1 MKENQTPALKTF
13 LNQTHKDIFEDK
25 SGTPADYIPELAVVN
40 PDQFGIA
47 ITTSDGFTNEVGDAS
62 IEFTIQSISKAFVYS
77 LALELLG
84 TDKVLKTIGIEPSGE
99 AFNSIRLK
107 DDNRPF
113 NPMVNSGAIACTA
126 LICQNN
132 GKEAFEKI
140 LTLLSKFA
148 GRELKIDY
156 KVFSSE
162 NATGDRNRAIGW
174 LLRNSDNFSCD
185 VEEVLEVYFKQC
197 SILITAKDL
206 SIMGATLA
214 NNGINPVTKKRVISK
229 TTAVQTMSVMV
240 SSGMYDYSGE
250 WTYKVG
256 LPAKSGVGG
265 GITAV
270 LPSQFGLGVFSP
282 PLDKLGNSVRGIKVC
297 QLLSEY
303 FHLHV
308 LETEDD
314 VNQNIPITYDL
325 SEIRSSRMRGQSD
338 NKTLEEFGARV
349 SVFEL
354 SGVINFI
361 GSNFITRSVAEA
373 DFQDFIVLSFIR
385 VNRLTRASIEVFRL
399 FFDQI
404 LSKSQR
410 VIVVDKEVVKD
421 LPKGLF
427 GEMADLI
434 KQNYQCFENLDKAI
448 EWIESQL
455 ISEYGE
461 CQKNSEDYSPL
472 ADQPLL
478 KGLSNSDL
486 EILQKNVTST
496 EYESGSKIIQLN
508 EKADGI
514 YFLRSGKVSVM
525 VGDGIYVSSLDA
537 GTCFGELAL
546 IAPDATRTANIIAD
560 TKVFCSFLSIKAFN
574 EISSVNPSFN
584 ELLLRNL
591 GFILFERLK
600 QNNSKIIA
608 LSAN

>member
-1 MKENQTPALKTF
+1 
-13 LNQTHKDIFEDK
+13 
-25 SGTPADYIPELAVVN
+25 
-40 PDQFGIA
+40 
-47 ITTSDGFTNEVGDAS
+47 
-62 IEFTIQSISKAFVYS
+62 
-77 LALELLG
+77 
-84 TDKVLKTIGIEPSGE
+84 
-99 AFNSIRLK
+99 
-107 DDNRPF
+107 
-113 NPMVNSGAIACTA
+113 
-126 LICQNN
+126 
-132 GKEAFEKI
+132 
-140 LTLLSKFA
+140 
-148 GRELKIDY
+148 
-156 KVFSSE
+156 
-162 NATGDRNRAIGW
+162 
-174 LLRNSDNFSCD
+174 
-185 VEEVLEVYFKQC
+185 
-197 SILITAKDL
+197 
-206 SIMGATLA
+206 MGATLS
-214 NNGINPVTKKRVISK
+214 NNGINPVTKERVISK

-250 WTYKVG
+250 WTYKIG

-314 VNQNIPITYDL
+314 VNQNIPISYDL
-325 SEIRSSRMRGQSD
+325 SQIRSSRMRGQSD
-338 NKTLEEFGARV
+338 NETLGEFGSRV

-361 GSNFITRSVAEA
+361 GSNFITRSVAEEEFK
-373 DFQDFIVLSFIR
+373 DFVVLSFMR
-385 VNRLTRASIEVFRL
+385 VSRLTRASIEVFRL

-410 VIVVDKEVVKD
+410 LIVVEKEVLND
-421 LPKGLF
+421 TPKGLF

-434 KQNYQCFENLDKAI
+434 KQNCQCFKNLDQAI
-448 EWIESQL
+448 EWIEDEL
-455 ISEYGE
+455 VAEYGA
-461 CQKNSEDYSPL
+461 CQNNSEDFLPL
-472 ADQPLL
+472 AEQPLL

-486 EILQKNVTST
+486 EKLQDNVTLT
-496 EYESGSKIIQLN
+496 EYESGFKIIGLN
-508 EKADGI
+508 EKADGL

-525 VGDGIYVSSLDA
+525 VDDDIYVSGLDA

-546 IAPDATRTANIIAD
+546 IAPNATRTANIIAD

-574 EISSVNPSFN
+574 EISLVNPKFN

-591 GFILFERLK
+591 GLILFERLK
-600 QNNSKIIA
+600 QSNSKISA

>member
-1 MKENQTPALKTF
+1 MKETQTPALKAF
-13 LNQTHKDIFEDK
+13 LNQTHQDIFSDK
-25 SGTPADYIPELAVVN
+25 SGIPADYIPELAIVN
-40 PDQFGIA
+40 PEQFGIA

-62 IEFTIQSISKAFVYS
+62 AEFTIQSISKAFVYS

-84 TDKVLKTIGIEPSGE
+84 TDKVLKAIGIEPSGE

-132 GKEAFEKI
+132 GEEAFEKI
-140 LTLLSKFA
+140 LTVLSEFA
-148 GRELKIDY
+148 GRELSVDE

-185 VEEVLEVYFKQC
+185 VEEVLEVYFRQC
-197 SILITAKDL
+197 SILITARDL
-206 SIMGATLA
+206 SIMGATLS
-214 NNGINPVTKKRVISK
+214 NNGINPVTKERVISK

-250 WTYKVG
+250 WTYKIG

-297 QLLSEY
+297 QLLSDY

-314 VNQNIPITYDL
+314 VNQNIPISYDL
-325 SEIRSSRMRGQSD
+325 SQIRSSRMRGQSD
-338 NKTLEEFGARV
+338 NETLGEFGSRV

-361 GSNFITRSVAEA
+361 GSNFITRSVAEEEFK
-373 DFQDFIVLSFIR
+373 DFVVLSFIR
-385 VNRLTRASIEVFRL
+385 VSRLTRASIEVFRL

-410 VIVVDKEVVKD
+410 LIVVEKEVLND
-421 LPKGLF
+421 TPKGLF

-434 KQNYQCFENLDKAI
+434 KQNCQCFKNLDQAI
-448 EWIESQL
+448 EWIEDEL
-455 ISEYGE
+455 VAEYGA
-461 CQKNSEDYSPL
+461 CQNNSDDFLPL
-472 ADQPLL
+472 AEQPLL
-478 KGLSNSDL
+478 NGLSNSDL
-486 EILQKNVTST
+486 EKLQDNVTLS
-496 EYESGSKIIQLN
+496 EYESGFKIIGLN
-508 EKADGI
+508 EKADGL

-525 VGDGIYVSSLDA
+525 VDDDIYVSGLDA

-546 IAPDATRTANIIAD
+546 IAPNATRTANIIAD

-574 EISSVNPSFN
+574 EISLVIPKFN

-591 GFILFERLK
+591 GLILFERLK
-600 QNNSKIIA
+600 QSNSKISA